1 VSSNT
6 RRGNFVFALKML
18 VFVRRIKNEG
28 KNQNIKGALS
38 AESPPTQFRTRLFY
52 SQKKSLIKER
62 EMSAPPP
69 PPHSHPP
76 VRAVTLKNVS
86 CLGEELEKEQKE
98 KENGEEEFAT
108 KEFISPSTRG
118 DGFRSS
124 VPMTTT
130 TTTNE
135 TTNTNDARIANRNA
149 KRTAVKASS
158 SSSKVDDVLLSSTT
172 NETRARLQ
180 TLLSDIGDDIFLVE
194 REEEE
199 GGTNNN
205 KNDYGKK
212 EGDDEAQSSFLEVV
226 HSIGEH
232 FLQFSNHAMPKWSV
246 FATHA
251 IKILLKR
258 TDLATELRKEE
269 NRKNRRA
276 LLTLLLCFTRITS
289 LHKKIKDEVE
299 SVSRAHS
306 NKITSSSSSF
316 GAIRKKDIVATD
328 DPSTQ
333 KLTLECFKTCENCK
347 TMYEGVKMIQSCVAL
362 AIILTLPQ
370 LNTNNNINNSS
381 NNSEKNSGSTAEDRN
396 AQKRIHSPGSAA
408 QQGRKNSFTSSRES
422 SASPSL
428 VIITSNNN
436 HRTASGYNRG
446 SSPNRMSPL
455 DSPTSH
461 SRSLLGSSPLG
472 QPQGTRISNEF
483 SRFSNVS
490 AIAQTLAADDIER
503 KDAFDNSS
511 KYSSQSPSRRTN
523 HDASF
528 GHDGA
533 ASPTRAGAGSRVGRG
548 VMRNPSR
555 IFYRADMELDDEEN
569 YDNPQSNSQSDTP
582 SGSLG
587 AAHGGKQVSPES
599 QRKMT
604 SVCRICEKP
613 VPLSELVAH
622 SACCASSPL
631 SSPRGD
637 KHSRQRSMSPVDYL
651 RTSSLS
657 SSFEEK
663 MRVSEL
669 SRFLSGNT
677 SSSDRDDFPNYEGS
691 GNNTDIGNTIPPQ
704 SRVSVEDFEVLK
716 LISSGAH
723 GRVFLAKKRATGD
736 IYAIK
741 AIKKRDLVFRN
752 TISRLKE
759 ERDALVL
766 AANPFVIKLFYAFS
780 SARHVYFVT
789 EYANGGDLYSL
800 LKQLGSLEES
810 MARKYAS
817 EVVLALEYV
826 HSVGV
831 THRDLK
837 PDNLLISSDGHL
849 KLADF
854 GLSFVGASRDDNI
867 IPKASNEKSPHHRSG
882 SISSDALSSE
892 KKMAVGTPDYLAPE
906 VLLCET
912 DEISQSV
919 DWWSLG
925 IIVFEMLSGVPP
937 FHAPTPADI
946 FDNILAGY
954 DAHNVV
960 VTYPEDISDEAKDIM
975 KSLLHSEPDVRLGSL
990 LLDGADSVKTH
1001 PWFTDIDWDNG
1012 HSEAN
1017 FVPNVSN
1024 FRDTSYFIKRSSQSS
1039 SRTARQ
1045 SSEESSDSAGA
1056 NTVDNEYGSSSSPL
1070 RSPKG
1075 GSTLRE
1081 RSREHTFE
1089 SYYSGEE
1096 DDVVIDDDVYEEDFG
1111 DFNFINLAELARM
1124 NLTSEGSG
1132 HA

>member
-1 VSSNT
+1 MKRELCFCV
-6 RRGNFVFALKML
+6 KML
-18 VFVRRIKNEG
+18 ARVRFGRTKKTKEKIKYHF
-28 KNQNIKGALS
+28 
-38 AESPPTQFRTRLFY
+38 AESPPPAQLRTRLFS

-62 EMSAPPP
+62 EMSAPPPP

-86 CLGEELEKEQKE
+86 CLGEELEKEHKE
-98 KENGEEEFAT
+98 KQNGEEEFAT
-108 KEFISPSTRG
+108 TKEFISAS
-118 DGFRSS
+118 
-124 VPMTTT
+124 
-130 TTTNE
+130 
-135 TTNTNDARIANRNA
+135 
-149 KRTAVKASS
+149 VKASS
-158 SSSKVDDVLLSSTT
+158 PSSKVDDVLLISTT

-199 GGTNNN
+199 GGGSNNN
-205 KNDYGKK
+205 KNDGKT

-232 FLQFSNHAMPKWSV
+232 FLQFPNHAMPKWSV
-246 FATHA
+246 FAAHA

-299 SVSRAHS
+299 SASRAHS
-306 NKITSSSSSF
+306 NNINTEAFSRTSSTTSSSF

-428 VIITSNNN
+428 DIITSNNN

-472 QPQGTRISNEF
+472 QSQGTRISNEF

-555 IFYRADMELDDEEN
+555 IFYRADMELDDDEN

-669 SRFLSGNT
+669 SRSLSGNT
-677 SSSDRDDFPNYEGS
+677 NSSDRDDFLDYEGS

-704 SRVSVEDFEVLK
+704 ARVSVEDFEVLK

-867 IPKASNEKSPHHRSG
+867 IPKASNEKSPNHRSG

-960 VTYPEDISDEAKDIM
+960 VTYPEDISDEAKDIV

-990 LLDGADSVKTH
+990 LLGGADSVKTH

-1024 FRDTSYFIKRSSQSS
+1024 IRDTSYFIKRSSQSS

-1089 SYYSGEE
+1089 SYDSGEE

>member
-1 VSSNT
+1 MSSNT

-18 VFVRRIKNEG
+18 VFVRRTKNEG

-130 TTTNE
+130 TTTN
-135 TTNTNDARIANRNA
+135 DARIANRNA

-194 REEEE
+194 RKEEE

>member
-1 VSSNT
+1 
-6 RRGNFVFALKML
+6 
-18 VFVRRIKNEG
+18 
-28 KNQNIKGALS
+28 
-38 AESPPTQFRTRLFY
+38 
-52 SQKKSLIKER
+52 
-62 EMSAPPP
+62 MSAPPPPP
-69 PPHSHPP
+69 PPHSHPS

-86 CLGEELEKEQKE
+86 CLGVELEKEQKE
-98 KENGEEEFAT
+98 KQNGEEEFAT
-108 KEFISPSTRG
+108 TKEFISASTRG

-130 TTTNE
+130 TT
-135 TTNTNDARIANRNA
+135 TNDARIANRNA

-158 SSSKVDDVLLSSTT
+158 SSSKVDDVLLISTT

-180 TLLSDIGDDIFLVE
+180 TLLLDIGDDIFLVE

-205 KNDYGKK
+205 NEKT

-232 FLQFSNHAMPKWSV
+232 FLQFPNHAMPKWLV
-246 FATHA
+246 FAAHA

-299 SVSRAHS
+299 SAGRAHS
-306 NKITSSSSSF
+306 NNINTEAFSRTSSTTSSSSSF

-347 TMYEGVKMIQSCVAL
+347 TMYEGR
-362 AIILTLPQ
+362 
-370 LNTNNNINNSS
+370 
-381 NNSEKNSGSTAEDRN
+381 KNSGSSAEDRN

-428 VIITSNNN
+428 DIITSNNN

-472 QPQGTRISNEF
+472 QSQGTRISNEF

-511 KYSSQSPSRRTN
+511 TYSSQSPSRRTN

-533 ASPTRAGAGSRVGRG
+533 ASPTRAGAGGRVGRG

-555 IFYRADMELDDEEN
+555 IFYRADMELDDDEN
-569 YDNPQSNSQSDTP
+569 YDNLQSNSQSDTP

-669 SRFLSGNT
+669 SRSLSGNT
-677 SSSDRDDFPNYEGS
+677 NSSDRDDFLDYEGS

-960 VTYPEDISDEAKDIM
+960 VTYPEGISDEAKDIV

-990 LLDGADSVKTH
+990 LLGGADSVKTH

-1024 FRDTSYFIKRSSQSS
+1024 IRDTSYFIKRSSQSS
-1039 SRTARQ
+1039 SRTARK

-1089 SYYSGEE
+1089 SYDSGEE
-1096 DDVVIDDDVYEEDFG
+1096 GDVVIDDDVYEEDFG

>member
-1 VSSNT
+1 
-6 RRGNFVFALKML
+6 ML

-98 KENGEEEFAT
+98 KQNGEEEFAT

-232 FLQFSNHAMPKWSV
+232 FLQFPNHAMPKWSV
-246 FATHA
+246 FAAHA

-362 AIILTLPQ
+362 ATILTLPQ

-428 VIITSNNN
+428 DIITSNNN

-669 SRFLSGNT
+669 SRSLSGNT
-677 SSSDRDDFPNYEGS
+677 SSSDRDDFPHYEGS

-946 FDNILAGY
+946 FDIILAGY

-960 VTYPEDISDEAKDIM
+960 VTYPEDISDEAKDIV

-1024 FRDTSYFIKRSSQSS
+1024 IRDTSYFIKRSSQSS

>member
-1 VSSNT
+1 MFLRKNACKSPYDEQKRRKKSN
-6 RRGNFVFALKML
+6 
-18 VFVRRIKNEG
+18 I
-28 KNQNIKGALS
+28 IS
-38 AESPPTQFRTRLFY
+38 AESPPPAQFRTRLFS

-62 EMSAPPP
+62 EMSAPPPPPPP

-98 KENGEEEFAT
+98 KQNGEEEFAT
-108 KEFISPSTRG
+108 TKEFISASTRG

-130 TTTNE
+130 TTTN
-135 TTNTNDARIANRNA
+135 DARIANRNA

-158 SSSKVDDVLLSSTT
+158 PSSKVDDVLLISTT

-199 GGTNNN
+199 GGGTNNN
-205 KNDYGKK
+205 NEKT

-232 FLQFSNHAMPKWSV
+232 FLQFPNHAMPKWSV
-246 FATHA
+246 FAAHA

-258 TDLATELRKEE
+258 TDLAAELRKEE

-299 SVSRAHS
+299 SASRAHS
-306 NKITSSSSSF
+306 NNINTEAFSRTSSTTSSSSSF

-428 VIITSNNN
+428 DIITSNNN

-472 QPQGTRISNEF
+472 QSQGTRISNEF

-503 KDAFDNSS
+503 KDTFDNSS

-555 IFYRADMELDDEEN
+555 IFYRAEMELDDDEN
-569 YDNPQSNSQSDTP
+569 YDNLQSNSQSDTP

-669 SRFLSGNT
+669 SRSLSGNT
-677 SSSDRDDFPNYEGS
+677 NSSDRDDFLDYEGS

-704 SRVSVEDFEVLK
+704 ARVSVEDFEVLK

-882 SISSDALSSE
+882 CISSDALSSE

-960 VTYPEDISDEAKDIM
+960 VTYPEDISDEAKDIV

-990 LLDGADSVKTH
+990 LLGGADSVKTH
-1001 PWFTDIDWDNG
+1001 PWFTYIDWDNG

-1024 FRDTSYFIKRSSQSS
+1024 IRDTSYFIKRSSQSS

-1089 SYYSGEE
+1089 SYDSGEE

>member
-1 VSSNT
+1 
-6 RRGNFVFALKML
+6 
-18 VFVRRIKNEG
+18 
-28 KNQNIKGALS
+28 
-38 AESPPTQFRTRLFY
+38 
-52 SQKKSLIKER
+52 
-62 EMSAPPP
+62 MSV
-69 PPHSHPP
+69 PPHSTSSSSPP
-76 VRAVTLKNVS
+76 PLVRATSFENVCVEDLEREKQGAEKITLED
-86 CLGEELEKEQKE
+86 L
-98 KENGEEEFAT
+98 
-108 KEFISPSTRG
+108 PSTRG
-118 DGFRSS
+118 L
-124 VPMTTT
+124 
-130 TTTNE
+130 TTTNAPPSTSE
-135 TTNTNDARIANRNA
+135 RERNTATNTIIAKKKVGTA
-149 KRTAVKASS
+149 KRSAKASS
-158 SSSKVDDVLLSSTT
+158 SSSKVDDVLLISTT

-194 REEEE
+194 REGEEE
-199 GGTNNN
+199 GTNNKN
-205 KNDYGKK
+205 NDYGKR
-212 EGDDEAQSSFLEVV
+212 EGDDEPQSSFLEVV

-232 FLQFSNHAMPKWSV
+232 FLQFPNHAMPKWSV
-246 FATHA
+246 FAAHA

-299 SVSRAHS
+299 SATHMNNSSSSNAEVFSR
-306 NKITSSSSSF
+306 TSSTTSSSSF
-316 GAIRKKDIVATD
+316 GAIRKKDIVAAD

-333 KLTLECFKTCENCK
+333 KLTMECFKTCENCK

-370 LNTNNNINNSS
+370 LNTNNNNSNSS
-381 NNSEKNSGSTAEDRN
+381 SNSESNFSSAAENRN

-428 VIITSNNN
+428 EISASNNN
-436 HRTASGYNRG
+436 HRFSSGYNRG
-446 SSPNRMSPL
+446 SSPNRMSPM

-461 SRSLLGSSPLG
+461 SRTLLGSSPLG
-472 QPQGTRISNEF
+472 QSYGTRISNEF

-490 AIAQTLAADDIER
+490 AIAQTLAANDVER
-503 KDAFDNSS
+503 EDAFDNS
-511 KYSSQSPSRRTN
+511 KYSSQSPTRRTKYE
-523 HDASF
+523 AAF
-528 GHDGA
+528 VQDGVG
-533 ASPTRAGAGSRVGRG
+533 SPTGAGPGSRVGRG
-548 VMRNPSR
+548 VIRNPSR
-555 IFYRADMELDDEEN
+555 IFYRADMELDDDEN
-569 YDNPQSNSQSDTP
+569 FDSLQSNAQS
-582 SGSLG
+582 G
-587 AAHGGKQVSPES
+587 AHEGEQLSPES

-637 KHSRQRSMSPVDYL
+637 KHLRQRSMSPVDYL
-651 RTSSLS
+651 RSSSLS

-669 SRFLSGNT
+669 SRSLSGNT
-677 SSSDRDDFPNYEGS
+677 NSSDRDDLLDYEGS
-691 GNNTDIGNTIPPQ
+691 GNNTDIGNTMSSQP
-704 SRVSVEDFEVLK
+704 RVSVEDFEVLK

-867 IPKASNEKSPHHRSG
+867 VPKTSNEKSPHHRSG
-882 SISSDALSSE
+882 SVSSE
-892 KKMAVGTPDYLAPE
+892 ALGNEKEKMAVGTPDYLAPE

-912 DEISQSV
+912 EETSQSV

-925 IIVFEMLSGVPP
+925 IIIFEMLSGVPP

-954 DAHNVV
+954 DAHNVND
-960 VTYPEDISDEAKDIM
+960 TYPDDVSHEAKDVV
-975 KSLLHSEPDVRLGSL
+975 KCLLESEPDVRLGAL
-990 LLDGADSVKTH
+990 LLGGSESVKTH
-1001 PWFTDIDWDNG
+1001 RWFTDIDWDNG

-1024 FRDTSYFIKRSSQSS
+1024 IRDTSYFIKRSSHNSSQS
-1039 SRTARQ
+1039 ARP

-1056 NTVDNEYGSSSSPL
+1056 NTVDTEYRSSLSPL
-1070 RSPKG
+1070 RSSKG
-1075 GSTLRE
+1075 GPTPGE
-1081 RSREHTFE
+1081 RKKEPTFE
-1089 SYYSGEE
+1089 SYESGEE
-1096 DDVVIDDDVYEEDFG
+1096 DDVVIDDDAYEEDFG

-1124 NLTSEGSG
+1124 NLTSEGNS
-1132 HA
+1132 

>member
-1 VSSNT
+1 MLASSYDEQ
-6 RRGNFVFALKML
+6 
-18 VFVRRIKNEG
+18 KNEG
-28 KNQNIKGALS
+28 KNQISFLLS
-38 AESPPTQFRTRLFY
+38 HPPPAQFRTRLFS

-62 EMSAPPP
+62 EMSAPPPPP

-98 KENGEEEFAT
+98 KQNGEEEFAT
-108 KEFISPSTRG
+108 TKEFISASTRG

-130 TTTNE
+130 TTT
-135 TTNTNDARIANRNA
+135 TNDARIANRNA

-158 SSSKVDDVLLSSTT
+158 PSSKVDDVLLISTT

-199 GGTNNN
+199 GGGSNNN
-205 KNDYGKK
+205 KRRKT

-232 FLQFSNHAMPKWSV
+232 FLQFPNHAMPKWSV
-246 FATHA
+246 FAAHA

-299 SVSRAHS
+299 SASRAHS
-306 NKITSSSSSF
+306 NNINTEAFSRTSSTTSSSSSF

-428 VIITSNNN
+428 DIITSNNN

-472 QPQGTRISNEF
+472 QSQGTRISNEF

-528 GHDGA
+528 GYDGA

-555 IFYRADMELDDEEN
+555 IFYRADMELDDDEN

-604 SVCRICEKP
+604 SCVQNMRETCSIIR
-613 VPLSELVAH
+613 
-622 SACCASSPL
+622 AC
-631 SSPRGD
+631 GT
-637 KHSRQRSMSPVDYL
+637 L
-651 RTSSLS
+651 R
-657 SSFEEK
+657 
-663 MRVSEL
+663 V
-669 SRFLSGNT
+669 
-677 SSSDRDDFPNYEGS
+677 
-691 GNNTDIGNTIPPQ
+691 
-704 SRVSVEDFEVLK
+704 
-716 LISSGAH
+716 
-723 GRVFLAKKRATGD
+723 
-736 IYAIK
+736 
-741 AIKKRDLVFRN
+741 
-752 TISRLKE
+752 
-759 ERDALVL
+759 
-766 AANPFVIKLFYAFS
+766 
-780 SARHVYFVT
+780 
-789 EYANGGDLYSL
+789 
-800 LKQLGSLEES
+800 
-810 MARKYAS
+810 
-817 EVVLALEYV
+817 
-826 HSVGV
+826 
-831 THRDLK
+831 
-837 PDNLLISSDGHL
+837 
-849 KLADF
+849 
-854 GLSFVGASRDDNI
+854 
-867 IPKASNEKSPHHRSG
+867 
-882 SISSDALSSE
+882 
-892 KKMAVGTPDYLAPE
+892 
-906 VLLCET
+906 LCE
-912 DEISQSV
+912 QS
-919 DWWSLG
+919 
-925 IIVFEMLSGVPP
+925 IEF
-937 FHAPTPADI
+937 
-946 FDNILAGY
+946 
-954 DAHNVV
+954 
-960 VTYPEDISDEAKDIM
+960 
-975 KSLLHSEPDVRLGSL
+975 
-990 LLDGADSVKTH
+990 
-1001 PWFTDIDWDNG
+1001 
-1012 HSEAN
+1012 
-1017 FVPNVSN
+1017 
-1024 FRDTSYFIKRSSQSS
+1024 
-1039 SRTARQ
+1039 TAR
-1045 SSEESSDSAGA
+1045 
-1056 NTVDNEYGSSSSPL
+1056 
-1070 RSPKG
+1070 
-1075 GSTLRE
+1075 
-1081 RSREHTFE
+1081 
-1089 SYYSGEE
+1089 
-1096 DDVVIDDDVYEEDFG
+1096 
-1111 DFNFINLAELARM
+1111 
-1124 NLTSEGSG
+1124 
-1132 HA
+1132 